1 MAKLYTRPRITRGA
15 CEIWLVDP
23 NGDGTPVTPGPR
35 TETQAQNMR
44 DQLLEETR
52 NTTVISV
59 EIWRDGDELAYLY
72 E

>member
-1 MAKLYTRPRITRGA
+1 MKLYTPPRISRGA

-23 NGDGTPVTPGPR
+23 NGDGTLEAEPR

-59 EIWRDGDELAYLY
+59 EIWRNGDELAYLY